1 MTQGAGASES
11 DISSQTAGLRD
22 RDPPPC
28 FDGKEPEQL
37 KRYLRDLRL
46 WRWETDTPK
55 VKHAVKILRQLSGS
69 ARAAADEIAVEVIM
83 TEEGADAI
91 IDKLR
96 EHFLPHLEA
105 AMPRAFERA
114 VYGDS
119 RRSKESLQDYVIRCD
134 QAFKDLAD
142 ERGEAS

>member
-1 MTQGAGASES
+1 MTQGAGATES

-96 EHFLPHLEA
+96 EHLIRRDALLKSVLPPQYDYLSEDRTGKPLSYA
-105 AMPRAFERA
+105 AENPLVRFHIFWE
-114 VYGDS
+114 
-119 RRSKESLQDYVIRCD
+119 LW
-134 QAFKDLAD
+134 
-142 ERGEAS
+142 